1 MTTKGVKL
9 PYFTTSEPLGELIKD
24 LNGWTGGS
32 TDTTFKKMMQSWL
45 RSKDTAEMPE
55 ELREKAEDFL
65 ARTTP
70 V

>member
-1 MTTKGVKL
+1 MTTKGVPL
-9 PYFTTSEPLGELIKD
+9 PAFRTSEPLGELIKD

-32 TDTTFKKMMQSWL
+32 TDTTFKKMMKAWL
-45 RSKDTAEMPE
+45 KSNDTADMPAG
-55 ELREKAEDFL
+55 LREKAENFL